1 MPLVVATGAGAN
13 SRQSLEIVILG
24 GILASAVV
32 GTLLTPSFYTLV
44 QSIKEK
50 LKGNSSESKPQTAET
65 MVNNITKKREQS
77 DHYSHSGW
85 ST

>member
-1 MPLVVATGAGAN
+1 MVATGAGAN
-13 SRQSLEIVILG
+13 SRQSLGIVILG
-24 GILASAVV
+24 GILAPAVV

-65 MVNNITKKREQS
+65 MVNNITKKREQP
-77 DHYSHSGW
+77 DRYSHSGW